1 MCLCF
6 SWFSNTFCSCK
17 YFFITSECPTGF
29 KNIPGLTTCYAVI
42 LSSKTW
48 YQARDNCASRH
59 NSKLVS
65 IENEEERLRIG
76 EYILGKISV
85 SLYIHT
91 CRFYILTNKSQNL
104 YSFNESFAMTHL
116 FVIQTRAIKDIEVP
130 SRVDGRRRYFARV
143 DDFVSESLTIKWSE
157 WLGQKLACGRITLCE
172 VDMTKCID
180 AGRITTITMCYGARK
195 YSHWTINMIL

>member
-65 IENEEERLRIG
+65 IENEEERLRLG
-76 EYILGKISV
+76 EHILGKISV

-104 YSFNESFAMTHL
+104 YSLNRSFAMTHL
-116 FVIQTRAIKDIEVP
+116 FVIDEGHKGYRGSITSGWKEEVFCTSGWFCVSH
-130 SRVDGRRRYFARV
+130 SRLSEASGLARNLHV
-143 DDFVSESLTIKWSE
+143 GGSLFVKLI
-157 WLGQKLACGRITLCE
+157 WLSA
-172 VDMTKCID
+172 
-180 AGRITTITMCYGARK
+180 
-195 YSHWTINMIL
+195 